1 MQILG
6 KESVVSD
13 FGKRIR
19 MNRILRGP
27 GRGALV
33 VAFDHAL
40 VIGPI
45 PGTENPARQIRQFV
59 DARVDAVLLNLGLLR
74 SCCDSFA
81 PGTSVGLVA
90 RIDWTTVWKNLTEGT
105 DGKSLCCMLASPE
118 DALRHGADA
127 VLTYMIVGTG
137 DADFETKEVARNAQV
152 ARECER
158 VGIPLIVES
167 LARGKA
173 VTNYS
178 DPKWLKLHTRMAVEL
193 GADMIKTDYS
203 GDARSMSSVIQDCP
217 IPLLVLGGSRSASE
231 DEALDVV
238 RGAMDAGAAGVFFG
252 RNVFQSEDI
261 GSFLRRARTVLDGT
275 EILQKS
281 R

>member
-1 MQILG
+1 
-6 KESVVSD
+6 VSD

-19 MNRILRGP
+19 RNRILREP
-27 GRGALV
+27 GRGSLV

-45 PGTENPARQIRQFV
+45 PGTENPAGQIRQFV
-59 DARVDAVLLNLGLLR
+59 DARVDAVLLNLGLLPN
-74 SCCDSFA
+74 CCDSFG
-81 PGTSVGLVA
+81 PGSSVALIA
-90 RIDWTTVWKNLTEGT
+90 RIDWTTVWKNLTEGS
-105 DGKSLCCMLASPE
+105 DCKSLSCMLASPE
-118 DALRHGADA
+118 EALRHGADA

-137 DADFETKEVARNAQV
+137 DAEFETKEVSRNAQV

-167 LARGKA
+167 LARGKT

-203 GDARSMSSVIQDCP
+203 GDTISMRSVIEECAA
-217 IPLLVLGGSRSASE
+217 PLLVLGGSRSASE
-231 DEALDVV
+231 EDALDVV
-238 RGAMDAGAAGVFFG
+238 RGAMEAGAAGVFFG
-252 RNVFQSEDI
+252 RNVFQSADI

-275 EILQKS
+275 EVLQKS

>member
-1 MQILG
+1 
-6 KESVVSD
+6 VSD

-45 PGTENPARQIRQFV
+45 PGTENPAGQIRQFV
-59 DARVDAVLLNLGLLR
+59 DAGVDAVLLNLGLLQ

-81 PGTSVGLVA
+81 RGSSVGLVA
-90 RIDWTTVWKNLTEGT
+90 RIDWTSVWKNLTEGT
-105 DGKSLCCMLASPE
+105 DGKPRSCMLASPE
-118 DALRHGADA
+118 DALHHGADA

-137 DADFETKEVARNAQV
+137 DAEFEAKEVARNAQV

-158 VGIPLIVES
+158 IGIPLIVES

-178 DPKWLKLHTRMAVEL
+178 DPEWLKLHTRMAVEL

-203 GDARSMSSVIQDCP
+203 GDAASMRSVVQECP
-217 IPLLVLGGSRSASE
+217 IPLLVLGGSRCASE
-231 DEALDVV
+231 DEALEVV
-238 RGAMDAGAAGVFFG
+238 RGAMEARAAGVFFG
-252 RNVFQSEDI
+252 RNVFQSGDI
-261 GSFLRRARTVLDGT
+261 GAFLRRARTVLDGT
-275 EILQKS
+275 EVLEKS